1 MKVYIPR
8 LAMAA
13 SRDTSRMTSTWP
25 SPRIAS
31 FCLRE
36 VAVAAGRAG
45 SFSSKPKNATRPSR
59 ETSQSAACQPICSA
73 TSRLSGTPSTTPLAM
88 PPMMMA
94 MALPRRSGVDTAAEA
109 PMPMA
114 R

>member
-1 MKVYIPR
+1 MPR

-13 SRDTSRMTSTWP
+13 SSDTSRMSRTWP

-31 FCLRE
+31 FWLSV
-36 VAVAAGRAG
+36 VAVAGGREG
-45 SFSSKPKNATRPSR
+45 SFSNRPKKVTRPSR
-59 ETSQSAACQPICSA
+59 VTSHRAACQPSCSA
-73 TSRLSGTPSTTPLAM
+73 ISRLSGTPSTTPLAM

-94 MALPRRSGVDTAAEA
+94 MALPRCSGVDTAAEV